1 MFLLLRSP
9 PTGCSGLAAWRALR
23 WIKAGEPAIRLSEAT
38 RRHRCSRKHV
48 RRSPAEREE
57 EAMKFI
63 VAAAGVAA
71 FAIVGTASGAHAQS
85 AGDAAKGRA
94 FAQQIC
100 SECHNIE
107 KGQRPSPNGLAPN
120 FETIAGTPGLTAIAL
135 TAALRTSHR
144 TMPNIIIP
152 DDDLRDVVA
161 YVLSLK

>member
-1 MFLLLRSP
+1 LGSRCAIVAAEDKSGG
-9 PTGCSGLAAWRALR
+9 TG
-23 WIKAGEPAIRLSEAT
+23 
-38 RRHRCSRKHV
+38 
-48 RRSPAEREE
+48 EE

-63 VAAAGVAA
+63 IAAAGAATVAL
-71 FAIVGTASGAHAQS
+71 AIAGATSGHAQS

-94 FAQQIC
+94 FAQHIC

-120 FETIAGTPGLTAIAL
+120 FETIAKTPGLTAIAL

-152 DDDLRDVVA
+152 DDDLRNVAA
-161 YVLSLK
+161 YVLSLQ

>member
-1 MFLLLRSP
+1 MAAMTIVS
-9 PTGCSGLAAWRALR
+9 TGSGN
-23 WIKAGEPAIRLSEAT
+23 
-38 RRHRCSRKHV
+38 
-48 RRSPAEREE
+48 
-57 EAMKFI
+57 
-63 VAAAGVAA
+63 
-71 FAIVGTASGAHAQS
+71 AQN

-120 FETIAGTPGLTAIAL
+120 FETIAKTPGLTAIAL

-152 DDDLRDVVA
+152 DDDLRNVAA
-161 YVLSLK
+161 YVLSLQ

>member
-1 MFLLLRSP
+1 
-9 PTGCSGLAAWRALR
+9 LR
-23 WIKAGEPAIRLSEAT
+23 WIKARCGAIRLVEVML
-38 RRHRCSRKHV
+38 RDRCSRKRV
-48 RRSPAEREE
+48 RRNGQKEE
-57 EAMKFI
+57 PMKFI
-63 VAAAGVAA
+63 DAAAGAA
-71 FAIVGTASGAHAQS
+71 TAALAIVGAGSGNAQS

-120 FETIAGTPGLTAIAL
+120 FETIAKTPGLTAIAL

-152 DDDLRDVVA
+152 DDDLRNVVA
-161 YVLSLK
+161 YVLSLQ